1 MRTNVR
7 HRSRTWSSLG
17 RAGGHSSGS
26 EWLTAPMPGRR
37 NEVRDPVHTFIEFDG
52 VERQVIDS
60 RPFQRL
66 RHIHQLALSGQV
78 YPGASHKRF
87 EHSLGVMH
95 LASRIFDVVTD
106 DDKLTDAVRDV
117 VPSRNSS
124 EYGYW
129 RTVLRVAALCHD
141 IGHLPFSHAGEKELL
156 PGGWDHERV
165 TYELVSSDS
174 MAAVWDSVRPSPKP
188 EDVIKLALGRGKVE
202 SLELKLS
209 FSPWEGILAEM
220 ITSDALGA
228 DRIDYLLRDSIH
240 TGVAYG
246 RFDHNRLI
254 QTMRILPPPP
264 ERGSGDGSDVGE
276 PQLGIERGG
285 LESVEA
291 LLLAR
296 YFMFAQVY
304 YHPTRLIYDEH
315 LKDFLGEW
323 LPDGQFP
330 VEADG
335 HLTYTDNEVW
345 AAILN
350 AAADSG
356 SAGHDPARRIAQR
369 DHFRVVDERRASDVG
384 ERSIAVAA
392 VCDALKERFAP
403 EQVRFGRSPNRG
415 DPPDFPV
422 MERGGDVASSLSLS
436 EILDQLPVARDEYV
450 FMPEERRDDAR
461 RWLEQD
467 RESIVD
473 AAVEKRRETEVEDEK
488 EGES

>member
-1 MRTNVR
+1 
-7 HRSRTWSSLG
+7 
-17 RAGGHSSGS
+17 
-26 EWLTAPMPGRR
+26 LTAAMPGRE
-37 NEVRDPVHTFIEFDG
+37 NEVRDPVHTFIEFGG
-52 VERQVIDS
+52 VERKVIDS
-60 RPFQRL
+60 PQFQRL

-95 LASRIFDVVTD
+95 LASKIFDVVTRE
-106 DDKLTDAVRDV
+106 DKLSDSVRDV
-117 VPSRNSS
+117 VPNRTSS

-141 IGHLPFSHAGEKELL
+141 IGHLPFSHAAEKELL
-156 PGGWDHERV
+156 PEGWDHERV
-165 TYELVSSDS
+165 TLELVKSDAMAQLWSSVKPPP
-174 MAAVWDSVRPSPKP
+174 AP
-188 EDVIKLALGRGKVE
+188 EDVVKLALGPGKVE
-202 SLELKLS
+202 SLDLKLS
-209 FSPWEGILAEM
+209 FSPWEAILAEM
-220 ITSDALGA
+220 ITGDALGA
-228 DRIDYLLRDSIH
+228 DRIDYLLRDSLH

-264 ERGSGDGSDVGE
+264 EQDAGDGTDVGE

-315 LKDFLGEW
+315 LKDFLSEW
-323 LPDGQFP
+323 LPDGRFP

-335 HLTYTDNEVW
+335 HLTYSDNEVW
-345 AAILN
+345 AAISQ
-350 AAADSG
+350 AATDPSA
-356 SAGHDPARRIAQR
+356 AGHDPAARIATR
-369 DHFRVVDERRASDVG
+369 NHFRVVDERKAGDVG
-384 ERSIAVAA
+384 ERSIAVSA
-392 VCDALKERFAP
+392 VHDALRSRYTP
-403 EQVRFGRSPNRG
+403 DQVRFGRSPKRG

-422 MERGGDVASSLSLS
+422 MERGGTVASSLSLS
-436 EILDQLPVARDEYV
+436 EILGRLPVARDEYV
-450 FMPEERRDDAR
+450 FMPTELRDEAMAWLKDERER
-461 RWLEQD
+461 
-467 RESIVD
+467 IVD
-473 AAVEKRRETEVEDEK
+473 AAVEQRQQSEVEDEK